1 MKGVSSSKGV
11 AVVNRLYM
19 YIIIYIYT
27 MFYTGGLHS
36 LKALQ

>member
-1 MKGVSSSKGV
+1 MKGVSSSKGAV
-11 AVVNRLYM
+11 VVNRLYM

-27 MFYTGGLHS
+27 MFYTEELHS